1 MGDRFIMS
9 EKELRRKAI
18 LEGVKESRIT
28 LTLAAKK
35 LELSYRQIQRV
46 YKRYLEE
53 GTKGL
58 IHKSRG
64 KPPSTAISNEY
75 RNTILDLYREKYIG
89 FGPTLASEKLL
100 EDDSLH
106 IHPET
111 LRKWLLK
118 ENLFMRQR
126 KRKIY
131 RKKRDRREK
140 FGELLQIDGS
150 IHNWFSDDRKNT
162 CLLNMVDDATGL
174 TLAILD
180 TGETTKVLLLTLK
193 KWIELY
199 GVPDAVYV
207 DLKSVYVSPV
217 GYRNAC
223 VEDKV
228 NFSVFERVCSKLGI
242 TIIKAYSAQAK
253 GRVERKHRVFQDRLV
268 KELKLYNIKTLEAAN
283 EYLSQKFLPKINLKF
298 AEDITKVSNMHRDA
312 KIYGD
317 LNEILC
323 WEYPRTLKN
332 NWSIQLDKEHYQI
345 QQSSSHLV
353 QPKKEVLVK
362 KYLSNEIKIYF
373 ENKELAYEKL
383 AVKPEPLSKTTE
395 YRLQCNQQSKIKS
408 TLIANSKPIKKVK
421 PAYNHPWRATN
432 NYQKVKKVSNL
443 D

>member
-18 LEGVKESRIT
+18 LEGVKEGRIT

-35 LELSYRQIQRV
+35 LELSYRQAQRV

-53 GTKGL
+53 GNGGL

-75 RNTILDLYREKYIG
+75 RKSILDLYREKYIG

-100 EDDSLH
+100 EDDGLY

-118 ENLFMRQR
+118 ENLFVRQR
-126 KRKIY
+126 KRKPY
-131 RKKRDRREK
+131 RKMRERREA

-162 CLLNMVDDATGL
+162 CLLNMVDDATGT

-180 TGETTKVLLLTLK
+180 TGETTQVLLLTLK
-193 KWIELY
+193 KWIKLY
-199 GVPDAVYV
+199 GIPNAVYV

-217 GYRNAC
+217 GLRTAC
-223 VEDKV
+223 IEDKV
-228 NFSVFERVCSKLGI
+228 NFSVFERVCEKLGI

-253 GRVERKHRVFQDRLV
+253 GRVERNHRVYQDRLV
-268 KELKLYNIKTLEAAN
+268 KELHLYNIKEIELAN
-283 EYLSQKFLPKINLKF
+283 QFLDQKYIPKINGKF
-298 AEDITKVSNMHRDA
+298 AEEINKVPNMHRDPA
-312 KIYGD
+312 AYGNLD
-317 LNEILC
+317 EILC

-332 NWSIQLDKEHYQI
+332 NWTVPLNNEHYQI
-345 QQSSSHLV
+345 KSSAVNIV
-353 QPKKEVLVK
+353 QPEDKILIK
-362 KYLSNEIKIYF
+362 KYLSGEIKIWF
-373 ENKELAYEKL
+373 KNIELEYEKL
-383 AVKPEPLSKTTE
+383 KAKKEPMSRTEEYKSKRRVLAANRRFKP
-395 YRLQCNQQSKIKS
+395 R
-408 TLIANSKPIKKVK
+408 KKVS
-421 PAYNHPWRATN
+421 PAQDHPWRRWN
-432 NYQKVKKVSNL
+432 NTGKEKKVSHST
-443 D
+443 